1 MHMKKRF
8 AQTAAVLL
16 IGVLLYAFGIWAGC
30 RQAQFTGEKEKRCY
44 PTERE
49 ARERA
54 EEEPVLCAPVSS
66 YASEKETGIAEG
78 LLAEL
83 QEYVRRGEQSEAMEA
98 YRDEALLLDVE
109 ELTRLCPAYE
119 RLIAEGEERGTIDLS
134 GQDILQGIDRIYQ
147 VLSDGEDGNIL
158 LIQYAGYEAASPNLA
173 FGIMLWE
180 TNTGYLAGS
189 VSIGAGSEMGGRTS
203 VIFAWEEDGQKE
215 YYLLEKLTE
224 GELFVKR
231 LTLRGDWEEALL
243 DGHSYRVFDGDEKYI
258 RQETTRAV
266 PGFYYLNRKS
276 SLLPAVKEYV
286 EENMACFAD
295 KLYGWDGIVWRDLI
309 IWGDEESAVL
319 TEEEEQ
325 QIEEALGKRIYSGS
339 LRIVCADYD
348 NDGDAELFFREEKE
362 GIRLLCWE
370 DGVCT
375 AEPVALYGGEAA
387 AQIWFVEFAG
397 KTVTFEMVLPYGEA
411 YPVLSAYLIE
421 GEQKTLL
428 LTCQL
433 VYGDT
438 VETGGYRSRRESFAY
453 QDIYGFC
460 PVVSLAKEYQAAPW
474 ESLSPEMAE
483 VCGEIRVTPAWDE
496 QPFSDSFLSFI
507 RRCYGEVLAGRGRFG
522 QWLEPY
528 EIDRKEDRERFLLL
542 AGIEEE
548 WLASLHGWAYRFISP
563 DGSEHFLVDMDCG
576 GTLGACTLE
585 WYSVEGEEI
594 QYVDALTDH
603 YRGDYSGIVL
613 FEGQIYCIITDYDF
627 GTKNLCGV
635 HILPLNDRGEW
646 EHYYLSLTPD
656 VENYQPVC
664 LYGGQKAALSDYVES
679 VYKEAL
685 TAGMEQKI
693 FAGIGENAAIT
704 AGLRRSIKN
713 KNIFAFR
720 NHYRVID
727 ADNDGEWE
735 VIHTEYFWPSSYHQT
750 FMVEY
755 GMYGYRDGAFVEFD
769 MQDILNGYGT
779 HSRTA
784 ERGAYSVSCYPLQI
798 WFEEIGGVTYLFT
811 LDLLSPTNDYLLR
824 ACVIREGTAEDVGV
838 WLLHAAMLENIEEA
852 VYVSYTRG

>member
-1 MHMKKRF
+1 MQMKKRLL
-8 AQTAAVLL
+8 QTAAVLI
-16 IGVLLYAFGIWAGC
+16 IGALLYAFGIWEGS

-44 PTERE
+44 PTGSE

-54 EEEPVLCAPVSS
+54 EEEPVLCAPLSDYV
-66 YASEKETGIAEG
+66 SEKETGIAEG

-83 QEYVRRGEQSEAMEA
+83 QEYVRLGEQSEAIEA

-119 RLIAEGEERGTIDLS
+119 SLIVEAGLCESSIIEGQNVLEGIAGIYQVPLSGEGSDTLLVQYEGYGGNRGYWVLLKKVGERYQVGLDCIGAGDAVRQVKERRSVIFTWGDGEERGC
-134 GQDILQGIDRIYQ
+134 
-147 VLSDGEDGNIL
+147 
-158 LIQYAGYEAASPNLA
+158 
-173 FGIMLWE
+173 
-180 TNTGYLAGS
+180 
-189 VSIGAGSEMGGRTS
+189 
-203 VIFAWEEDGQKE
+203 
-215 YYLLEKLTE
+215 YLLEKTKE
-224 GELFVKR
+224 KGLFVRR
-231 LTLRGDWEEALL
+231 LVLCEDWEE
-243 DGHSYRVFDGDEKYI
+243 RVEDSSRLFDGDGKYI

-266 PGFYYLNRKS
+266 PDFYYLNRKS
-276 SLLPAVKEYV
+276 SLLPAVKAYV
-286 EENMACFAD
+286 EANMACFAD
-295 KLYGWDGIVWRDLI
+295 KLYGWDGIVWRDLT
-309 IWGDEESAVL
+309 IWGDEESVVL

-325 QIEEALGKRIYSGS
+325 QIEEVLGRRVYSGS
-339 LRIVCADYD
+339 RHVVCADYD
-348 NDGDAELFFREEKE
+348 NDGDAELFFREEDE
-362 GIRLLCWE
+362 GIRLLFWE
-370 DGVCT
+370 DGVCK
-375 AEPVALYGGEAA
+375 AEPVALYDGEAA
-387 AQIWFVEFAG
+387 VRMWFVEFAG
-397 KTVTFEMVLPYGEA
+397 QTVTFEMVLPYGEA
-411 YPVLSAYLIE
+411 YPLLSAYLIE

-438 VETGGYRSRRESFAY
+438 VEIGGSYSLRERFGY

-474 ESLSPEMAE
+474 ESLRPKMEA
-483 VCGEIRVTPAWDE
+483 VCGEVRVTPVWEE
-496 QPFSDSFLSFI
+496 QFFSDSFLSFI

-528 EIDRKEDRERFLLL
+528 EIDGEEDRERFLLL
-542 AGIEEE
+542 AGIEDE
-548 WLASLHGWAYRFISP
+548 WLASLYGWAYCFTSP
-563 DGSEHFLVDMDCG
+563 DGSEHFWVDMDGG

-585 WYSVEGEEI
+585 WYSVEEGEV

-679 VYKEAL
+679 VYEEAL

-727 ADNDGEWE
+727 ADNDGKWE

-779 HSRTA
+779 DSRTA

-798 WFEEIGGVTYLFT
+798 WFEEIDGVTYLFT
-811 LDLLSPTNDYLLR
+811 LDLLSPTGDYLLR